1 MSSLFLQNTLK
12 ALNPKPLNSFTV
24 HRRQQGFTQNPKPK
38 TLKTPKPPFLSGCID
53 VFLIQNIGRAAL
65 AALFLKVA
73 AKIHMDD
80 ENFIYCK
87 AKSVEVLLP
96 PSPLNPKP

>member
-1 MSSLFLQNTLK
+1 
-12 ALNPKPLNSFTV
+12 
-24 HRRQQGFTQNPKPK
+24 
-38 TLKTPKPPFLSGCID
+38 
-53 VFLIQNIGRAAL
+53 L